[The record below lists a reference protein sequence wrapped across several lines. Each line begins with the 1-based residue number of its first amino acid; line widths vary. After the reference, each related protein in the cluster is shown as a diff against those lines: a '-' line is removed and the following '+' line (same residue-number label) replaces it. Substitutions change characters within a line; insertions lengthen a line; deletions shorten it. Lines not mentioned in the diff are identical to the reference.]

1 MSKVVVQEFMTL
13 DGVVQDPGN
22 EGDFEHRGW
31 QIPFIDDEQLKDM
44 AAQSQEVEALL
55 LGRVT
60 YDTFVKTW
68 PLMKGLNGLADRMN
82 EMPKLVAS
90 GSARELTWNAS
101 VIEGDVVEA
110 VAERKR
116 SGDGK
121 LLVIGSITLA
131 QLLLRNQLV
140 DELRVWIAPVVVGS
154 GRRLFEGTGKLDFSL
169 ANTKALS
176 SGVTILTYERTE
188 ERRAGG
194 PAAVAAGQVDG

>member
-1 MSKVVVQEFMTL
+1 
-13 DGVVQDPGN
+13 
-22 EGDFEHRGW
+22 
-31 QIPFIDDEQLKDM
+31 
-44 AAQSQEVEALL
+44 
-55 LGRVT
+55 
-60 YDTFVKTW
+60 
-68 PLMKGLNGLADRMN
+68 MN

-90 GSARELTWNAS
+90 NSPRELTWNAS

-154 GRRLFEGTGKLDFSL
+154 GRRLFESTGKLDFSL
-169 ANTKALS
+169 ASTKALG
-176 SGVTILTYERTE
+176 SGVTILTYERSE
-188 ERRAGG
+188 ERRASG